1 MIEQSMLHNNKNIEP
16 LLFDESIDQDIS
28 FPQEFLPILKENGPL
43 LYNQSKKVLS
53 LISKYKEIMMMYNCA
68 LKEIRTRFEILDA
81 EFSIQNRRN
90 PIKSIS
96 TRLKSSSS
104 IIDKMQRKN
113 IPLSVNNITEN
124 IDDIAGI
131 RVICSYIDDIYM
143 LSQALVNQSDISPM
157 SLKDYIVKPKA
168 NGYRSL
174 HMIVKIPIH
183 FENSI
188 KNVKVEVQIRTIA
201 MDFWATLEHDLIY
214 KNQLTEDAEI
224 ASEVKECADIIT
236 SADAK
241 MLEIRK
247 RVEENISESED
258 DDDLLAYMRKI
269 DLSI

>member
-1 MIEQSMLHNNKNIEP
+1 MIEERLLSKNKNIDQP
-16 LLFDESIDQDIS
+16 LFDTAEDLDINI
-28 FPQEFLPILKENGPL
+28 PQEFLPIIKENGPL
-43 LYNQSKKVLS
+43 LYDQSKKMLN
-53 LISKYKEIMMMYNCA
+53 LISHYKEIMMMYNCA

-90 PIKSIS
+90 PINSIS

-104 IIDKMQRKN
+104 LVDKMQRNN
-113 IPLSVNNITEN
+113 IPFSLDNITDK

-131 RVICSYIDDIYM
+131 RVICSYIDDIYL
-143 LSQALVNQSDISPM
+143 LSQALVNQSDIEPLV
-157 SLKDYIVKPKA
+157 LKDYIVKPKA

-188 KNVKVEVQIRTIA
+188 KHVKVEVQIRTIA

-214 KNQLTEDAEI
+214 KNQLTEDVEI
-224 ASEVKECADIIT
+224 AAEVKECADIIT
-236 SADAK
+236 KADSK

-247 RVEENISESED
+247 RVEKNISEHSDED
-258 DDDLLAYMRKI
+258 DLMALMKKI
-269 DLSI
+269 DLPI